1 MWSCVNTVHNNDRYI
16 NVIERTADDF
26 HEKSWVIEFKEKEI
40 IETFIENNKTKNK
53 NQECE
58 NA

>member
-1 MWSCVNTVHNNDRYI
+1 M
-16 NVIERTADDF
+16 NVIKRTAEDF

-40 IETFIENNKTKNK
+40 IETFIENNKTKKK
-53 NQECE
+53 NHECE